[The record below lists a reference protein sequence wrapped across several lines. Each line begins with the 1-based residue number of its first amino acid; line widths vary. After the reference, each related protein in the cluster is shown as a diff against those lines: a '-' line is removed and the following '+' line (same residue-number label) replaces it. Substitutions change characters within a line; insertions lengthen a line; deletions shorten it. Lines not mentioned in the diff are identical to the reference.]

1 MHGGEESNQMNL
13 DSKKQYAKIAT
24 IPILA
29 LVLYAVF
36 PRTESR
42 QNSATHEKSNAQS
55 SSDDDRS
62 RNRVPNSTASL
73 RPEKRTEWPV
83 FDSSEILTIDPFDK
97 GMIFPENAV
106 STTKESSSDS
116 PQQKLVS
123 SPLLSQQ
130 ATKVSDVKIQ
140 AIFQSS
146 RGIAALVDTKLIHVG
161 DRLDDG
167 TEVMEITP
175 EQLIVVAPSVE

>member
-1 MHGGEESNQMNL
+1 MNL
-13 DSKKQYAKIAT
+13 DSKKQYAKIAV

-36 PRTESR
+36 PRTENR
-42 QNSATHEKSNAQS
+42 ENSAAQVKNASQLSSVDNQS
-55 SSDDDRS
+55 RI
-62 RNRVPNSTASL
+62 RVPNNTAALSKV
-73 RPEKRTEWPV
+73 KRTEWPN
-83 FDSSEILTIDPFDK
+83 FSLSDISTIDPFDK
-97 GMIFPENAV
+97 GMIFPEHAV

-140 AIFQSS
+140 AIFRSS